1 MLNSCFG
8 LSLRVAVC
16 IERLYASIFSE
27 ELTIAAKHMISRYV
41 SQLYTTTGA
50 CSCYVFGKFDIDMV
64 GQIRT
69 FLTVLDAGKAGSMHN
84 TIGPDSVQCTEKA
97 ID

>member
-8 LSLRVAVC
+8 LCLRFAVC

-41 SQLYTTTGA
+41 GQLHTATGA
-50 CSCYVFGKFDIDMV
+50 CSGYVFSKLDIDMV
-64 GQIRT
+64 GQIRI
-69 FLTVLDAGKAGSMHN
+69 FLTALDAGKASSMHY
-84 TIGPDSVQCTEKA
+84 TVRPDSVQRTYKT